1 MEHGTILRGMTSDG
15 SARITVID
23 SKAIVNE
30 MIRYHKT
37 SHTAS
42 AALGRLL
49 TATSLIGCLMGEK
62 ENTVTV
68 GIHGAGPLGKLLAV
82 SDYYGNVRGYVE
94 NPSAEVP
101 RKPNGKLDVGAAV
114 GGGTLYVIRDDGKS
128 PTPHI
133 GTVGLVSGE
142 IAEDIAAYYAESEQ
156 IPTLCALGVLV
167 APDGS
172 CLAAGGVMIQ
182 LLPFA
187 DNAVVDLLE
196 RNASSLTS
204 VTDLFKSGL
213 SCLDIANIAMKDI
226 PFDPFDEITV
236 DYLCN
241 CSRTRMRDALL
252 KIGEKELKE
261 MLDEEEAEGKTRAL
275 TVSCQFCNKSYVFE
289 EHDLINIE
297 KGEDK

>member
-30 MIRYHKT
+30 MIRHHQT

-196 RNASSLTS
+196 RNASALTS

-275 TVSCQFCNKSYVFE
+275 TVSCQFCNKSYVFD
-289 EHDLINIE
+289 EHNLINTE

>member
-82 SDYYGNVRGYVE
+82 SDYYGNVRGYVQ

-196 RNASSLTS
+196 RNASALTS

-289 EHDLINIE
+289 EHDLINTE

>member
-133 GTVGLVSGE
+133 GTVELVSGE

-196 RNASSLTS
+196 RNASALTS

-289 EHDLINIE
+289 EHDLINTE

>member
-196 RNASSLTS
+196 RNASALTS

-241 CSRTRMRDALL
+241 CSRTRMRDALF

-289 EHDLINIE
+289 EHDLINTE

>member
-1 MEHGTILRGMTSDG
+1 MEHGLILRGMTRDG

-23 SKAIVNE
+23 SRAIVNE
-30 MIRYHKT
+30 MIGYHRT
-37 SHTAS
+37 SHTAT

-68 GIHGAGPLGKLLAV
+68 GIHGQGPLGKLLAV

-101 RKPNGKLDVGAAV
+101 RKPSGKLDVGLAV
-114 GGGTLYVIRDDGKS
+114 GSGTLYVIRDDGKS
-128 PTPHI
+128 PAPHI

-167 APDGS
+167 ASDGS

-187 DNAVVDLLE
+187 DGKVVDLLE
-196 RNASSLTS
+196 RNAAALTS

-241 CSRTRMRDALL
+241 CSRDRMREALL

-261 MLDEEEAEGKTRAL
+261 MLDEEEAEGKRRAL
-275 TVSCQFCNKSYVFE
+275 TVSCQFCNNSYVFE
-289 EHDLINIE
+289 EQDLINTD

>member
-1 MEHGTILRGMTSDG
+1 MEHGTILRGMTRDG
-15 SARITVID
+15 SARITVIN
-23 SKAIVNE
+23 SRAIVEE
-30 MIRYHKT
+30 MIRHHKP
-37 SHTAS
+37 SHTAT

-49 TATSLIGCLMGEK
+49 TATSLIGCMMGEK

-68 GIHGAGPLGKLLAV
+68 GVHGSGPLGKLLAV
-82 SDYYGNVRGYVE
+82 SDYYGNVRGYVQ
-94 NPSAEVP
+94 NPKADVP

-114 GGGTLYVIRDDGKS
+114 GEGTLYVIRDDGKS
-128 PTPHI
+128 SKPHI

-172 CLAAGGVMIQ
+172 CLAAGGVMVQ

-187 DNAVVDLLE
+187 DSTVVDLLE
-196 RNASSLTS
+196 RNASALTS
-204 VTDLFKSGL
+204 VTDLFKNGL

-241 CSRTRMRDALL
+241 CSKIRMREALR
-252 KIGEKELKE
+252 KVGEKELRT
-261 MLDEEEAEGKTRAL
+261 MLDEEEAEGKPRAL
-275 TVSCQFCNKSYVFE
+275 TVSCQFCNKSYVFG
-289 EHDLINIE
+289 EHDLIKTK

>member
-196 RNASSLTS
+196 RNASALTS

-261 MLDEEEAEGKTRAL
+261 MVDEEEAEGKTRAL

-289 EHDLINIE
+289 EHDLINTE

>member
-196 RNASSLTS
+196 RNASALTS

-289 EHDLINIE
+289 EHNLINTE

>member
-114 GGGTLYVIRDDGKS
+114 GGGTLYVFRDDGKS

-196 RNASSLTS
+196 RNASALTS

-261 MLDEEEAEGKTRAL
+261 MLDEEEEAGKTRAL

-289 EHDLINIE
+289 EHDLINTE

>member
-167 APDGS
+167 ASDGS

-289 EHDLINIE
+289 EHDLINTE

>member
-1 MEHGTILRGMTSDG
+1 MEHGTILRGMTRDG

-23 SKAIVNE
+23 SRAIVDE
-30 MIRYHKT
+30 MIKLHKT

-68 GIHGAGPLGKLLAV
+68 GIHGDGPLGKLLAV
-82 SDYYGNVRGYVE
+82 SDYYGNVRGYVQ
-94 NPSAEVP
+94 NPEAEVP

-114 GGGTLYVIRDDGKS
+114 GAGTLYVIRDDGKS

-187 DNAVVDLLE
+187 DNAVIDQIE
-196 RNASSLTS
+196 KNASALTS

-213 SCLDIANIAMKDI
+213 TPLEIANIAMKDI

-241 CSRTRMRDALL
+241 CSRERMREALY
-252 KIGEKELKE
+252 KVGERELKE
-261 MLDEEEAEGKTRAL
+261 MLDEEEAEGKPRAL

-289 EHDLINIE
+289 EKDIINQD
-297 KGEDK
+297 GGDNQ

>member
-1 MEHGTILRGMTSDG
+1 MEHGTILRGMTRDG

-23 SKAIVNE
+23 SRAIVNE
-30 MIRYHKT
+30 MIKKHQT
-37 SHTAS
+37 SHTAT

-49 TATSLIGCLMGEK
+49 TATSLIGCMMGEK

-68 GIHGAGPLGKLLAV
+68 GVHGSGPLGKMLAV
-82 SDYYGNVRGYVE
+82 SDYYGNVRGYVQ
-94 NPSAEVP
+94 NSLAEVP

-114 GGGTLYVIRDDGKS
+114 GDGTLYVIRDDGKS

-172 CLAAGGVMIQ
+172 CLAAGGVMVQ

-187 DNAVVDLLE
+187 DASVVDLLE
-196 RNASSLTS
+196 RNASSLNS

-241 CSRTRMRDALL
+241 CSKIRMREALR
-252 KIGEKELKE
+252 KIGKKELKE
-261 MLDEEEAEGKTRAL
+261 MLDEEEAEGKPRAL
-275 TVSCQFCNKSYVFE
+275 TVSCQFCNKSYIFGE
-289 EHDLINIE
+289 NDLIKNK

>member
-1 MEHGTILRGMTSDG
+1 MEHGTILRGMTGDG

-30 MIRYHKT
+30 MIRYHQT

-68 GIHGAGPLGKLLAV
+68 GVHGAGPLGKLLAV

-94 NPSAEVP
+94 NPAAEVP

-114 GGGTLYVIRDDGKS
+114 GPGTLYVIRDDGKS

-196 RNASSLTS
+196 RNAASLAS

-241 CSRTRMRDALL
+241 CSRDRMREALL

-261 MLDEEEAEGKTRAL
+261 MLDEEEAEGKARAL
-275 TVSCQFCNKSYVFE
+275 TVSCQFCNNSYVFE
-289 EHDLINIE
+289 EQDLINTE

>member
-196 RNASSLTS
+196 RNASALTS

>member
-1 MEHGTILRGMTSDG
+1 MEHGKILRGMTRDG

-23 SKAIVNE
+23 SKAIVAQA
-30 MIRYHKT
+30 IKYHKT
-37 SHTAS
+37 SHTAT

-68 GIHGAGPLGKLLAV
+68 GIHGDGPLGKLLAV
-82 SDYYGNVRGYVE
+82 SDYYGNVRGYVQ
-94 NPSAEVP
+94 NPSADVP

-114 GGGTLYVIRDDGKS
+114 GAGTLYVIRDDGVS

-133 GTVGLVSGE
+133 GTVGLISGE
-142 IAEDIAAYYAESEQ
+142 IAEDVAAYYAESEQ

-167 APDGS
+167 APNGD
-172 CLAAGGVMIQ
+172 CLVAGGVMVQ

-187 DNAVVDLLE
+187 DPSVIDILE
-196 RNASSLTS
+196 RNAEALSSI
-204 VTDLFKSGL
+204 TDLLKSGT
-213 SCLDIANIAMKDI
+213 SCLEIAEIAMRDI

-241 CSRTRMRDALL
+241 CSKIRMRGALR
-252 KIGEKELKE
+252 KIGESELTT
-261 MLDEEEAEGKTRAL
+261 MLDEEEAEGKPRAL
-275 TVSCQFCNKSYVFE
+275 TVSCQFCNKSYVFG
-289 EHDLINIE
+289 EHELIKDK
-297 KGEDK
+297 KGENK

>member
-1 MEHGTILRGMTSDG
+1 
-15 SARITVID
+15 
-23 SKAIVNE
+23 
-30 MIRYHKT
+30 
-37 SHTAS
+37 
-42 AALGRLL
+42 
-49 TATSLIGCLMGEK
+49 
-62 ENTVTV
+62 
-68 GIHGAGPLGKLLAV
+68 
-82 SDYYGNVRGYVE
+82 
-94 NPSAEVP
+94 
-101 RKPNGKLDVGAAV
+101 
-114 GGGTLYVIRDDGKS
+114 
-128 PTPHI
+128 
-133 GTVGLVSGE
+133 VGLVSGE

-196 RNASSLTS
+196 RNASALTS

-289 EHDLINIE
+289 EHDLINTE

>member
-1 MEHGTILRGMTSDG
+1 MEHGTILRGMTRDG
-15 SARITVID
+15 SARITVIN
-23 SKAIVNE
+23 SQAIVQE
-30 MIRYHKT
+30 MIQLHNT

-49 TATSLIGCLMGEK
+49 TATSLIGCMMGEK

-68 GIHGAGPLGKLLAV
+68 GIHGDGALGKLLAV
-82 SDYYGNVRGYVE
+82 SDYYGNVRGYVQ
-94 NPSAEVP
+94 NPTAEVP

-114 GGGTLYVIRDDGKS
+114 GNGTLYVIRDDGKS

-172 CLAAGGVMIQ
+172 CLAAGGVMVQ

-187 DNAVVDLLE
+187 DSAVVDMIE
-196 RNASSLTS
+196 KNAAQLTS
-204 VTDLFKSGL
+204 VTDLLRSGL
-213 SCLDIANIAMKDI
+213 SPMDIANIAMKDI

-236 DYLCN
+236 DYLCP
-241 CSRTRMRDALL
+241 CSRERMREALR
-252 KIGEKELKE
+252 KVGEKDLRE
-261 MLDEEEAEGKTRAL
+261 MLDEEEAEGKARAL
-275 TVSCQFCNKSYVFE
+275 TVSCQFCNKSYVFDEKDIINQDGGE
-289 EHDLINIE
+289 EQ
-297 KGEDK
+297 

>member
-1 MEHGTILRGMTSDG
+1 MEHGTILRGMTRDG

-23 SKAIVNE
+23 SRAIVNE
-30 MIRYHKT
+30 MIKKHKT
-37 SHTAS
+37 SHTAT

-49 TATSLIGCLMGEK
+49 TATSLIGCMMGEK

-68 GIHGAGPLGKLLAV
+68 GVHGSGPIGKMLAV
-82 SDYYGNVRGYVE
+82 SDYYGNVRGYLQ

-114 GGGTLYVIRDDGKS
+114 GDGTLYVIRDDGKS

-172 CLAAGGVMIQ
+172 CLAAGGVMVQ

-187 DNAVVDLLE
+187 DASVVDILE
-196 RNASSLTS
+196 RNAAALTS
-204 VTDLFKSGL
+204 VTDLFKNGL

-241 CSRTRMRDALL
+241 CSKIRMREALR

-261 MLDEEEAEGKTRAL
+261 MLDEEEAEGKPRAL
-275 TVSCQFCNKSYVFE
+275 TVSCQFCNKSYVFGE
-289 EHDLINIE
+289 NDLIKNK
-297 KGEDK
+297 KGEEK

>member
-101 RKPNGKLDVGAAV
+101 RKPNGKLDVGDAV

-196 RNASSLTS
+196 RNASALTS

-289 EHDLINIE
+289 EHDLINTE